1 MINMSTLTEG
11 GIPNEEEPLITV
23 TEDEEGESE

>member
-11 GIPNEEEPLITV
+11 GIPNEEQPLIA
-23 TEDEEGESE
+23 EDEEGESE